1 MTLHTELKKK
11 KTFACRIDGDD
22 GVEIHPAHSTA
33 GKGFLAS
40 LQSLLQMVPDVIVQ
54 GIPTVERA
62 VISKDEKDNNRSA
75 AMPCQGLCA
84 VHFALPKHA

>member
-1 MTLHTELKKK
+1 MPFHDVSVRKLTV
-11 KTFACRIDGDD
+11 CRIDGDD

-40 LQSLLQMVPDVIVQ
+40 LQSLLQVVPDVIVQ

-75 AMPCQGLCA
+75 ATVYLLGTLLWCNMCCS
-84 VHFALPKHA
+84 

>member
-1 MTLHTELKKK
+1 M
-11 KTFACRIDGDD
+11 
-22 GVEIHPAHSTA
+22 
-33 GKGFLAS
+33 AS

-84 VHFALPKHA
+84 VHFALLNILGLMYMCLHCAHVPVDVVACMSQVLL